1 MGIVVMDALSHQ
13 AIRALGTEG
22 VHYGAPPD
30 RTGQW
35 RGNRLTGL
43 ENSLVAMGHSLRF
56 AAPASAELASA
67 DVLIIASR
75 SQDLPL
81 SADELAAIRDFVLAG
96 GGLLLMANHRHFIRP
111 QQQVAAALQLPF
123 GFKDLTIIDFPEI
136 EVVPH
141 PLTTGCG
148 QLLVRNSTALAVA
161 AEAEVVARFV
171 GDRTQVF
178 AAAASVG
185 GGRVLA
191 TGDSGFI
198 ASLDDAGKN
207 MFESASNAR
216 FVANAIDWLSGAR

>member
-22 VHYGAPPD
+22 IHYGAPPD

-35 RGNRLTGL
+35 RGKRLTGL
-43 ENSLVAMGHSLRF
+43 ENSLLAMGHTLRF
-56 AAPASAELASA
+56 AAPAGAELASA

-75 SQDLPL
+75 SQDLL
-81 SADELAAIRDFVLAG
+81 FGADELAAIREFVRAG

-111 QQQVAAALQLPF
+111 QQQVAAALQLPL
-123 GFKDLTIIDFPEI
+123 GFKDMTIIDFPEI
-136 EVVPH
+136 ELVPH
-141 PLTTGCG
+141 PVTTGCG
-148 QLLVRNSTALAVA
+148 RLLLRNSTALAVA
-161 AEAEVVARFV
+161 ADADVVARFA

-178 AAAASVG
+178 AAAASTG
-185 GGRVLA
+185 RGRVLA

-198 ASLDDAGKN
+198 ASLDDAGKS

-216 FVANAIDWLSGAR
+216 FFANAIDWLSVSR